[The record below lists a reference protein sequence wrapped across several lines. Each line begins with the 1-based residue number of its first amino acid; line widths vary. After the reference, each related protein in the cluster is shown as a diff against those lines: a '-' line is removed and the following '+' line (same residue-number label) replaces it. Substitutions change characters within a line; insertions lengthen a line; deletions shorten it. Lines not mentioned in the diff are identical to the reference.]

1 MKHVTSHGLV
11 FASLTL
17 LGLGTGALI
26 IGYDKRHHD

>member
-11 FASLTL
+11 FANLTL
-17 LGLGTGALI
+17 LGLGTDALI